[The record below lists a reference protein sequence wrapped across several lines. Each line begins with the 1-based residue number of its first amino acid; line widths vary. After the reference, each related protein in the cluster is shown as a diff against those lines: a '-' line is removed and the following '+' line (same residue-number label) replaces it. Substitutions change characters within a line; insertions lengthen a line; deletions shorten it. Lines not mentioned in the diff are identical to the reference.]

1 MRSPLTLYVYT
12 HNMCTTIIGEIF
24 LYLTHIS
31 GRPHFSCAKGIYP
44 FHKDRN
50 LFAEQ
55 KERLKRHRWS
65 TALCRTDVKGPTYQ
79 IIRRLAV
86 IDSKSAS
93 YPFVASQIHV
103 SPIT

>member
-1 MRSPLTLYVYT
+1 MRLTLTY
-12 HNMCTTIIGEIF
+12 M
-24 LYLTHIS
+24 S
-31 GRPHFSCAKGIYP
+31 HFCCANKKSINP
-44 FHKDRN
+44 FHEDRN

>member
-1 MRSPLTLYVYT
+1 MVIRVCVSLSPIC
-12 HNMCTTIIGEIF
+12 HIF
-24 LYLTHIS
+24 VVQTKKSIN
-31 GRPHFSCAKGIYP
+31 P
-44 FHKDRN
+44 FHEDRN

-55 KERLKRHRWS
+55 KERLKRHQRS